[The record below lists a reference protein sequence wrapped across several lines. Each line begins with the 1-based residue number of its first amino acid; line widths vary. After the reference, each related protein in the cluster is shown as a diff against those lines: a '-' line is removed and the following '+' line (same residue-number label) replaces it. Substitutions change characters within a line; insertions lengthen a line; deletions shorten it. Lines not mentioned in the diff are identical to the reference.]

1 MIDFSKAQIERGT
14 LLKKPSDSH
23 TVYVVYDYNAV
34 NKEVFIH
41 KQGETV
47 DAMEMCTI
55 DDSWTIV
62 SANET
67 TTSSNEI
74 VESVASIEERKAKLE
89 KDRLERMS
97 RKGLDS
103 IIAQIDNRAS
113 IHNTHTAHV
122 AHTQDKA
129 EKVEKQEV
137 KRKITHEST
146 NNVDVSD
153 KTLIVEYMQ
162 MLKAH
167 SEMLCKVGD
176 LLLNNTKHGK

>member
-1 MIDFSKAQIERGT
+1 
-14 LLKKPSDSH
+14 
-23 TVYVVYDYNAV
+23 
-34 NKEVFIH
+34 
-41 KQGETV
+41 
-47 DAMEMCTI
+47 
-55 DDSWTIV
+55 
-62 SANET
+62 
-67 TTSSNEI
+67 
-74 VESVASIEERKAKLE
+74 
-89 KDRLERMS
+89 MS
-97 RKGLDS
+97 RRGLDS

-113 IHNTHTAHV
+113 THNTHTAHTV
-122 AHTQDKA
+122 HTQDKT